1 MTRDEALT
9 VLRDHRDEFR
19 RRGVLHAGLFGS
31 TARGEARTDSDVDV
45 LVELDPAA
53 RIGVYGFVGLR
64 RFVAELF
71 VEPVDV
77 VTPGSLAPGPRRSM
91 ERDVVYAF

>member
-45 LVELDPAA
+45 LVELAEDAPVG
-53 RIGVYGFVGLR
+53 IYEFVALE
-64 RFVAELF
+64 RFVQTLF
-71 VEPVDV
+71 SRPVDV
-77 VTPGSLAPGPRRSM
+77 IEAEGMATGVRASALEDFVR
-91 ERDVVYAF
+91 AF